1 MLGLSDQASPY
12 QADTQLLHRVP
23 RLERSKSGRLNRFIE
38 AASISTRKGA
48 ELSAGS
54 GDRMFRVL
62 GQVVGNC
69 EPWRLGADEDVHGR
83 ADGRIV
89 DERSHANV
97 DEGPGADDRIEKG
110 AAHFAADIVA
120 IFVAEDQ
127 QLV

>member
-12 QADTQLLHRVP
+12 QADTQLLHRAP

-38 AASISTRKGA
+38 APSISTRKGG

-62 GQVVGNC
+62 GQVVGNW
-69 EPWRLGADEDVHGR
+69 EPWRLVADEDVDDG

-89 DERSHANV
+89 DERSHANL
-97 DEGPGADDRIEKG
+97 DEGRGANDGREKG
-110 AAHFAADIVA
+110 ATDFQTDSGA
-120 IFVAEDQ
+120 II
-127 QLV
+127 